1 MEVILGS
8 CVVTAILFGI
18 FYLAYRINKTNLFSG
33 FMLCLALS
41 APGITFFL
49 LAMQYP
55 GNFFLLYP
63 VVTLVI
69 ITIIVLLFGIFILLA
84 FLFINARTVFRKEGR
99 SIANKQETKA
109 STKPFLVMPGGQG
122 IDEPRAEAEAMAQFA
137 RDARRNF
144 HRSGRTALLSF
155 ALTHL
160 TKHANQPGLLENR
173 YLQLPDRSSLNPARW

>member
-69 ITIIVLLFGIFILLA
+69 ITIIVLLFLVFLYCLRSCLSILEPSSEKKDDQLPTNKKLKPRLSHPLSCQADKGSMSRVPRLKQWHNSPEMRAGIFTAAAGLPYYLL
-84 FLFINARTVFRKEGR
+84 R
-99 SIANKQETKA
+99 SLI
-109 STKPFLVMPGGQG
+109 
-122 IDEPRAEAEAMAQFA
+122 
-137 RDARRNF
+137 
-144 HRSGRTALLSF
+144 
-155 ALTHL
+155 
-160 TKHANQPGLLENR
+160 
-173 YLQLPDRSSLNPARW
+173 